1 MFAGTS
7 TQCCCRCTSTYP
19 VHSIWLTIVTFA
31 LITHY
36 KCFPREPYL
45 FNITNMGHYWRHD
58 VQFKEHYV
66 AEELF
71 FLILFFIKCSLSD
84 TVTLVK
90 SSDRSCGKLFR
101 IFMRYF
107 LCSSR
112 GFPCSVR
119 LYSCGRHLK
128 VCRTLPSSLS
138 IFPWRYIIFKLENSA
153 NSLEIVVNLLKDRS
167 SHVKCSGC
175 SITCSSTIM

>member
-1 MFAGTS
+1 MQKFQA
-7 TQCCCRCTSTYP
+7 
-19 VHSIWLTIVTFA
+19 
-31 LITHY
+31 
-36 KCFPREPYL
+36 RELYL
-45 FNITNMGHYWRHD
+45 FNMPHMGYYWRKD
-58 VQFKEHYV
+58 AWLKEHYV

-71 FLILFFIKCSLSD
+71 FLTLFFSCSLSD

-90 SSDRSCGKLFR
+90 SSDRSCGKLCR

-119 LYSCGRHLK
+119 LYSFGRYLK

-153 NSLEIVVNLLKDRS
+153 NSVEIVVSLLKDRS

-175 SITCSSTIM
+175 SITCSSTIMWAGV